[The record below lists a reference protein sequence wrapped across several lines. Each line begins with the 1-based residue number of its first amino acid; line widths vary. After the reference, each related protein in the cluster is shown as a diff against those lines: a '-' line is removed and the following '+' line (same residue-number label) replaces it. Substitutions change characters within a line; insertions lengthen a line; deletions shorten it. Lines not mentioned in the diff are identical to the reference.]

1 MRVFIGFW
9 KLETKNNF
17 LHVFNFFHNLSFENS
32 FYFLSILDCQTSFLV
47 SKIENC
53 FWKHKIMGKN
63 SYQTYPKHSH
73 GSVYLLKYL
82 TWWFTRNYSI
92 TDHFSLIFEV
102 KGFAA
107 KSWRCKI
114 VSCQSF
120 FQNWLTIGEDLI
132 IDTKHCNP
140 TWFQNPKKEKI

>member
-92 TDHFSLIFEV
+92 TDHFSLIRELFEV
-102 KGFAA
+102 WSQGFC
-107 KSWRCKI
+107 CKI
-114 VSCQSF
+114 MTL
-120 FQNWLTIGEDLI
+120 QNCFLPIFLSKLI
-132 IDTKHCNP
+132 NHWRRFNY
-140 TWFQNPKKEKI
+140 WH